1 MEIYAIVDEDLQV
14 AKHRS
19 KGTLAVF
26 KDLEMLKK
34 HAWRYKESG
43 KSYKIAE
50 LEPINFFSFEETE
63 GEA

>member
-1 MEIYAIVDEDLQV
+1 MELYAIVDDDLQV

-19 KGTLAVF
+19 NGTLAVF

-43 KSYKIAE
+43 KSYKITE
-50 LEPINFFSFEETE
+50 LEMVDFFSFEDLE
-63 GEA
+63 GGA

>member
-1 MEIYAIVDEDLQV
+1 MELYAIVDEDLQV

-50 LEPINFFSFEETE
+50 YVAFLKGLSEVME
-63 GEA
+63 

>member
-1 MEIYAIVDEDLQV
+1 MELYAIVDEDLQV

-43 KSYKIAE
+43 KLYKIAE
-50 LEPINFFSFEETE
+50 LEP
-63 GEA
+63 